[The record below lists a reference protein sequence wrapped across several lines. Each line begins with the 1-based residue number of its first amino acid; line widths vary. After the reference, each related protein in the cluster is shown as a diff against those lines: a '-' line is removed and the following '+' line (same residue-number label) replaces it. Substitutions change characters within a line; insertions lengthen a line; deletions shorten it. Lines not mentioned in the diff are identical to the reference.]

1 MALDVAMQSL
11 TGIAIVLGVGLLV
24 SVFSRKLRL
33 ASVLLLLL
41 VGLGMNYISSI
52 GFLPI
57 EFSSSFVITIALL
70 TLIIVVFDGSS
81 RFKMRMIDEFS
92 GLSLKLFSSFLLLSL
107 VIISLVTSFLFFGS
121 IALNYILLSSIFA
134 IILVGTDPTSMFS
147 ILKNSHHKA
156 IQLLEIESIINTPFT
171 VILPFIAMQILT
183 SVQEDVSSIVLG
195 QISPLILQIAAG
207 IGMGVLLGYLLSKML
222 KKYYS
227 KDLSPIFLITF
238 ALVGYILTEY
248 IGGSGVLGVATMG
261 LFFGNAVIRKRDDLV
276 SFNDVLS
283 TIFVILVF
291 ILVGFII
298 RIIVNPLF
306 LFKVFIIY
314 LIAIV
319 LRFISLEYVLPR
331 SKFNRDE
338 KIFMA
343 LMMPK
348 GIAVAVVV
356 LSMSAL
362 AITGLD
368 EAVVTISAV
377 IVMSMILSLL
387 IATVLSKFDK
397 FFLSQTQTEKHL
409 VEEERKLKKKEVALE
424 KEIVKKDKILQQKKA
439 DRIKKADSKSN

>member
-24 SVFSRKLRL
+24 SVFSRKMRL

-41 VGLGMNYISSI
+41 VGLGMNYISAI

-57 EFSSSFVITIALL
+57 SFGSSFVVTIALL
-70 TLIIVVFDGSS
+70 TLILVVFDGSS

-92 GLSLKLFSSFLLLSL
+92 GLSLKLFSLFLLLSL
-107 VIISLVTSFLFFGS
+107 VVISLLSSWLFFGS
-121 IALNYILLSSIFA
+121 ITLNYILLSMIFA
-134 IILVGTDPTSMFS
+134 ITLVGTDPTSMFS
-147 ILKNSHHKA
+147 ILKSSSHKA
-156 IQLLEIESIINTPFT
+156 IQLLKIESIINTPFT
-171 VILPFIAMQILT
+171 VILPFIAMEILVN
-183 SVQEDVSSIVLG
+183 VQSDVSSVVLG

-207 IGMGVLLGYLLSKML
+207 IGMGVLLGYILSKVL

-238 ALVGYILTEY
+238 ALIGYLLTEF

-291 ILVGFII
+291 VLVGFII
-298 RIIVNPLF
+298 PINFEVLF
-306 LFKVFIIY
+306 LFKVFVVY
-314 LIAIV
+314 LVAVV
-319 LRFISLEYVLPR
+319 LRFLALHYTLPK
-331 SKFNRDE
+331 SKFNRDK

-362 AITGLD
+362 VFEGA
-368 EAVVTISAV
+368 ESSVSVISSV

-387 IATVLSKFDK
+387 IATVLSRFDK
-397 FFLSQTQTEKHL
+397 FFLSQTLGEKKL
-409 VEEERKLKKKEVALE
+409 LEEERLLKKKELALE
-424 KEIVKKDKILQQKKA
+424 KEIVKKDKILQKKKA
-439 DRIKKADSKSN
+439 GRINKTK